1 MKGSLLYSKAT
12 DLNVI
17 SSPNTQTETFRIMF
31 DHISEY
37 QNIIK
42 HHNLLF
48 SKSKEKKK
56 KEEEEYQEIKESTE
70 SEAKMQIT
78 NMINEIN
85 DITTDPKDIKMIR
98 KY

>member
-1 MKGSLLYSKAT
+1 MKGSLLYSKAA

-17 SSPNTQTETFRIMF
+17 SSPNPQTETFRITF

-42 HHNLLF
+42 YHNLLF

-56 KEEEEYQEIKESTE
+56 KK
-70 SEAKMQIT
+70 KK
-78 NMINEIN
+78 NG
-85 DITTDPKDIKMIR
+85 KR
-98 KY
+98 